1 MWLHSDRGNQRHRGM
16 GVKKDAGIHSTA
28 VISPEADLA
37 PDVKIGPYSI
47 IGEHVSIGRDSEIGA
62 HVVIEG
68 HTQIGE
74 RNIVYPFTSIGTPP
88 QDVGYGGEDTRL
100 IMGDDNVVREYVTIN
115 RATTKGEWKTVIG
128 SRIYLMAY
136 AHVAH
141 DCNLKDDVIL
151 TNGAT
156 LGGHVTI
163 GEFAILGAF
172 LAVQQFVRIGA
183 HAFVGAKTGIDRDVP
198 PFMITAGPRAK
209 LYGINQKGLIR
220 RGFSQNTIDVLKKA
234 YSIIWRKNK
243 RFDEGIREARER
255 LEPLPELE
263 MLLNFLDGSKMGVL
277 R

>member
-1 MWLHSDRGNQRHRGM
+1 
-16 GVKKDAGIHSTA
+16 
-28 VISPEADLA
+28 VISPHAELS
-37 PDVKIGPYSI
+37 PGVEVGPYST
-47 IGEHVSIGRDSEIGA
+47 IGDHVRVGRDTEIGA
-62 HVVIEG
+62 HVIIEG

-74 RNIVYPFTSIGTPP
+74 RNRIYPFSSIGSPP
-88 QDVGYGGEDTRL
+88 QDMGYQGEETRL

-115 RATTKGEWKTVIG
+115 RATTKDEWKTVVG
-128 SRIYLMAY
+128 NRTYLMAY

-141 DCNLKDDVIL
+141 DCRLSDNVIM

-163 GEFAILGAF
+163 GEYATLGAF

-183 HAFVGAKTGIDRDVP
+183 HAFLGAKAGIDRDVP

-209 LYGINQKGLIR
+209 LYGVNQKGLIR
-220 RGFSQNTIDVLKKA
+220 RGFSQNTVDVLKRA
-234 YSIIWRKNK
+234 YRIIWRENK
-243 RFDEGIREARER
+243 RFDEGIRQVREK

-263 MLLNFLDGSKMGVL
+263 MLLSFLDGSKMGVL